1 MFETTL
7 ENSWEDEDGR
17 IVLINAYFNTFKFSL
32 CNIYAPNNTA
42 LQKAFIENLTEILIS
57 KADISNLIT
66 VGDWNVTLEA
76 VDEKGGIQWKPSVY
90 RDLLAAFMDELNLG
104 DILRIKNPSKRCFTY
119 ESSALKMKS
128 RIDFFLIPKSLI
140 SSTKTADINIA
151 IAPDH
156 KAIRLFLKFE
166 NKKKGPGLWKFNN
179 SLLND
184 DTFVNLITTNYP
196 IICRK
201 YAYLTNLKLKWE
213 MIKMEIRSLTIPYAK
228 NKAKNVRTLEKQLE
242 SRIES
247 LENKIEANPDD
258 GTDAEQQEY
267 ERLKTELRRIYE
279 ERADGAI
286 LRSKIRWIEHGEK
299 PTKYF
304 FNMERRNYNKKT
316 ITELTVEG
324 GITIS
329 NDDDI
334 LEEIRGFYENLYKTD
349 LGEDSTFLFQDF
361 TENLRSKLPKLS
373 GDQKDLLE
381 GKLTLEE
388 CRRALCVSGVESH
401 PGKTVFL

>member
-1 MFETTL
+1 MFEITL

-17 IVLINAYFNTFKFSL
+17 IVLISAYFNTFKFSL

-57 KADISNLIT
+57 KAYISNLIT

-76 VDEKGGIQWKPSVY
+76 VDKKGGIQWKPSVY
-90 RDLLAAFMDELNLG
+90 RDLLAEFMDELSLV

-128 RIDFFLIPKSLI
+128 RIDFFLISRSLI
-140 SSTKTADINIA
+140 SSTKTADIKTA

-156 KAIRLFLKFE
+156 KAIRLFLQFE

-228 NKAKNVRTLEKQLE
+228 NKAKNIRTLEKQEYFDCLE
-242 SRIES
+242 TY
-247 LENKIEANPDD
+247 L
-258 GTDAEQQEY
+258 
-267 ERLKTELRRIYE
+267 
-279 ERADGAI
+279 
-286 LRSKIRWIEHGEK
+286 
-299 PTKYF
+299 
-304 FNMERRNYNKKT
+304 
-316 ITELTVEG
+316 
-324 GITIS
+324 
-329 NDDDI
+329 
-334 LEEIRGFYENLYKTD
+334 D
-349 LGEDSTFLFQDF
+349 LNSI
-361 TENLRSKLPKLS
+361 
-373 GDQKDLLE
+373 
-381 GKLTLEE
+381 
-388 CRRALCVSGVESH
+388 
-401 PGKTVFL
+401 

>member
-1 MFETTL
+1 MAWQNIFSHGSNHQKGVAILINPLFEITL
-7 ENSWEDEDGR
+7 ENSREDEDGR
-17 IVLINAYFNTFKFSL
+17 IVLISAYFNTFKFSL

-90 RDLLAAFMDELNLG
+90 RDLLAEFMDELSLV

-128 RIDFFLIPKSLI
+128 RIDFFLISRSLI
-140 SSTKTADINIA
+140 SSTKTADIKTA

-156 KAIRLFLKFE
+156 KDIRLFLQFE

-228 NKAKNVRTLEKQLE
+228 NKAKNIRTLEKQLE

-247 LENKIEANPDD
+247 LENNIDANPGDS
-258 GTDAEQQEY
+258 TDAEQQEI
-267 ERLKTELRRIYE
+267 ERLKTELCRIYE

-286 LRSKIRWIEHGEK
+286 LRSKVRWIEHGEK
-299 PTKYF
+299 PTK
-304 FNMERRNYNKKT
+304 
-316 ITELTVEG
+316 
-324 GITIS
+324 
-329 NDDDI
+329 
-334 LEEIRGFYENLYKTD
+334 
-349 LGEDSTFLFQDF
+349 
-361 TENLRSKLPKLS
+361 
-373 GDQKDLLE
+373 
-381 GKLTLEE
+381 
-388 CRRALCVSGVESH
+388 
-401 PGKTVFL
+401 